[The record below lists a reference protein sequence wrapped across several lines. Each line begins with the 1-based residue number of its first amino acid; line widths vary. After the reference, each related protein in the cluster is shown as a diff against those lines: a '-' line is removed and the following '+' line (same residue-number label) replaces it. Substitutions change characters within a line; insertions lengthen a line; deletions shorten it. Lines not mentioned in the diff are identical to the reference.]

1 MKTEEKA
8 EKVQN
13 IATALA
19 AIFGAVGAF
28 FGIFQ
33 AQVSADLKNQVT
45 SLQNASQQTIV
56 NVISTLGDDAQAADL
71 AQSGDT
77 VAITEQLINVYNS
90 TKDQNAAL
98 TSETQT
104 LQSENA
110 ALQEQ
115 VENLKSVLLN
125 TYSMDEIDTVV
136 AQGYLDEVETKRL
149 DNLELLD
156 SERCE
161 QVASV
166 RDLYG
171 TTHSVSY
178 KFDPWQ
184 EAWAKFKLDG
194 RYDTFEAN
202 ILTSDDTSRDANISV
217 EIYVDD
223 VLVGRVDNIV
233 RDENVRPI
241 SGNGWGTYKTSAGR
255 IENIQAAEHLARFLE
270 DSQLLLWLAPSTF
283 VAMESKSTLAADD
296 TIYHAVSAT
305 ILYLTA
311 QSKIQPL
318 VYQSG
323 IPYYSQEVF
332 EKVLLEMFG
341 QHLDCTGLLQP
352 VQIETH
358 EEEAIPIKY
367 PLAGAAYRVTLLSQ
381 QDSSSLYAGT
391 PESAAAPSSEATV
404 SLTYYLPS
412 SAQVGEILFM
422 PGERPYR
429 ISVQSNVSWEYLPF
443 CFLGIEQET

>member
-8 EKVQN
+8 KTIQN
-13 IATALA
+13 VATAVG
-19 AIFGAVGAF
+19 AIFGAIGMF
-28 FGIFQ
+28 FGMFQ
-33 AQVSADLKNQVT
+33 ANEAINLRNEVT
-45 SLQNASQQTIV
+45 NLQNSSQQTIV
-56 NVISTLGDDAQAADL
+56 NVISTLGNDAQTADL

-77 VAITEQLINVYNS
+77 VAVTDQLINVYNS
-90 TKDQNAAL
+90 TKDQNEEL
-98 TSETQT
+98 TSEAQT

-110 ALQEQ
+110 ALKEQ
-115 VENLKSVLLN
+115 VENLKSLLLN

-136 AQGYLDEVETKRL
+136 AQGYLDEVESKRL

-233 RDENVRPI
+233 RDENLRPI
-241 SGNGWGTYKTSAGR
+241 SVSVNGG
-255 IENIQAAEHLARFLE
+255 
-270 DSQLLLWLAPSTF
+270 
-283 VAMESKSTLAADD
+283 
-296 TIYHAVSAT
+296 
-305 ILYLTA
+305 
-311 QSKIQPL
+311 
-318 VYQSG
+318 
-323 IPYYSQEVF
+323 
-332 EKVLLEMFG
+332 KVLMIKVINTNSESNSLCYVSDTN
-341 QHLDCTGLLQP
+341 LTVLQ
-352 VQIETH
+352 
-358 EEEAIPIKY
+358 
-367 PLAGAAYRVTLLSQ
+367 
-381 QDSSSLYAGT
+381 
-391 PESAAAPSSEATV
+391 
-404 SLTYYLPS
+404 
-412 SAQVGEILFM
+412 
-422 PGERPYR
+422 
-429 ISVQSNVSWEYLPF
+429 
-443 CFLGIEQET
+443 

>member
-8 EKVQN
+8 KTIQN
-13 IATALA
+13 VATAVG
-19 AIFGAVGAF
+19 AIFGAIGMF
-28 FGIFQ
+28 FGMFQ
-33 AQVSADLKNQVT
+33 ANEAINLKNEVT
-45 SLQNASQQTIV
+45 NLQNSSQQTIV
-56 NVISTLGDDAQAADL
+56 NVISTLGNDAQTADL

-77 VAITEQLINVYNS
+77 VAVTDQLINVYNS
-90 TKDQNAAL
+90 TKDQNEEL
-98 TSETQT
+98 TSEAQT

-110 ALQEQ
+110 ALKEQ
-115 VENLKSVLLN
+115 VENLKSLLLN

-136 AQGYLDEVETKRL
+136 AQGYLDEVESKRL

-202 ILTSDDTSRDANISV
+202 ILTSDDTSRNANISV

-241 SGNGWGTYKTSAGR
+241 SVSVNGGKVLMIKVINT
-255 IENIQAAEHLARFLE
+255 N
-270 DSQLLLWLAPSTF
+270 
-283 VAMESKSTLAADD
+283 SKSGSFCYVSD
-296 TIYHAVSAT
+296 TD
-305 ILYLTA
+305 LT
-311 QSKIQPL
+311 
-318 VYQSG
+318 
-323 IPYYSQEVF
+323 
-332 EKVLLEMFG
+332 
-341 QHLDCTGLLQP
+341 DLQ
-352 VQIETH
+352 
-358 EEEAIPIKY
+358 
-367 PLAGAAYRVTLLSQ
+367 
-381 QDSSSLYAGT
+381 
-391 PESAAAPSSEATV
+391 
-404 SLTYYLPS
+404 
-412 SAQVGEILFM
+412 
-422 PGERPYR
+422 
-429 ISVQSNVSWEYLPF
+429 
-443 CFLGIEQET
+443 

>member
-8 EKVQN
+8 KTIQN
-13 IATALA
+13 VATAVG
-19 AIFGAVGAF
+19 AIFGAIGMF
-28 FGIFQ
+28 FGMFQ
-33 AQVSADLKNQVT
+33 ANEAINLRNEVT
-45 SLQNASQQTIV
+45 NLQNSSQQTIV
-56 NVISTLGDDAQAADL
+56 NVISTLGDDAQTADL

-77 VAITEQLINVYNS
+77 VAVTDQLINVYNS
-90 TKDQNAAL
+90 TKDQNEEL
-98 TSETQT
+98 TSEAQT

-110 ALQEQ
+110 ALKEQ
-115 VENLKSVLLN
+115 VENLKSLLLN

-156 SERCE
+156 SEGCE

-194 RYDTFEAN
+194 QYDTFEAN

-241 SGNGWGTYKTSAGR
+241 SVSVNGG
-255 IENIQAAEHLARFLE
+255 
-270 DSQLLLWLAPSTF
+270 
-283 VAMESKSTLAADD
+283 
-296 TIYHAVSAT
+296 
-305 ILYLTA
+305 
-311 QSKIQPL
+311 
-318 VYQSG
+318 
-323 IPYYSQEVF
+323 
-332 EKVLLEMFG
+332 KVLMLKAINTNSESNS
-341 QHLDCTGLLQP
+341 LCYVSDTDLTVLQ
-352 VQIETH
+352 
-358 EEEAIPIKY
+358 
-367 PLAGAAYRVTLLSQ
+367 
-381 QDSSSLYAGT
+381 
-391 PESAAAPSSEATV
+391 
-404 SLTYYLPS
+404 
-412 SAQVGEILFM
+412 
-422 PGERPYR
+422 
-429 ISVQSNVSWEYLPF
+429 
-443 CFLGIEQET
+443 